1 MVAASPTLP
10 SRRGFLPPAGP
21 AESSS
26 PRSIARPRPS
36 GRDPIARSV
45 GAPSGTALGR
55 RQPLAVY
62 RRRRLL
68 AVGFL
73 LLAVAAALLVAQ
85 LALGGVGGGPLA
97 AAGAGTPGAA
107 VPIGARVWI
116 VRPGD
121 TLWSIATRL
130 DPNGDVRPLVDRLA
144 AEVGGAGIQP
154 GEAIPLPPGLHG

>member
-10 SRRGFLPPAGP
+10 SRRGLRFPAVP
-21 AESSS
+21 AAPSS
-26 PRSIARPRPS
+26 PRSVATPRPS
-36 GRDPIARSV
+36 GRAAIVAFAGTPGFSV
-45 GAPSGTALGR
+45 R
-55 RQPLAVY
+55 RQSPAVY
-62 RRRRLL
+62 RRRRIL
-68 AVGFL
+68 AVGVL

-85 LALGGVGGGPLA
+85 LALGGAGGGPLA

-107 VPIGARVWI
+107 ERIDARVWV

-144 AEVGGAGIQP
+144 AEVGGAGIHP
-154 GEAIPLPPGLHG
+154 GEVIPLPAGLHG